1 MGNYSVPLNVQ
12 CYSRGVAQT
21 EVVITELN
29 CVFFQSLWLKNTENL
44 NPQ

>member
-29 CVFFQSLWLKNTENL
+29 CVFFSHYGLKIRKT
-44 NPQ
+44 